1 MTTRRLLEKR
11 LAKRLAPDWDAAK
24 REWAPLK
31 AFFAECGLDANEA
44 YAMAMT
50 ASELLEN
57 AIKYGDWSKKDDV
70 ITLAIEVSQRAVVVE
85 VENPVIDD
93 PASVRQ
99 LDDRIQWM
107 RGFQS
112 PFQAYVER
120 LKQVSSQSY
129 EEGESGLGLCR
140 IAYEARCLLDFYV
153 TGTGRLAMSA
163 VYQVGAN
170 LL

>member
-1 MTTRRLLEKR
+1 MTRRLLHKR
-11 LAKRLAPDWDAAK
+11 LEKQLPPDWEAAK

-31 AFFAECGLDANEA
+31 AFFTECGLDANES

-50 ASELLEN
+50 ASELMEN
-57 AIKYGDWSKKDDV
+57 AIKYGTWTRTGEQIS
-70 ITLAIEVSQRAVVVE
+70 LAIEVSERAVVVE

-93 PASVRQ
+93 PASVRR
-99 LDDRIQWM
+99 LDERIQWM

-120 LKQVSSQSY
+120 LKQVSSQAY
-129 EEGESGLGLCR
+129 QEGESGLGLCR

-153 TGTGRLAMSA
+153 TGSGRLAMSA
-163 VYQVGAN
+163 VYQVGVSDP
-170 LL
+170 

>member
-1 MTTRRLLEKR
+1 MRKLVNKRVEKQ
-11 LAKRLAPDWDAAK
+11 LPPDWEVAK
-24 REWAPLK
+24 REWDLIK
-31 AFFAECGLDANEA
+31 AFFLDCGLDKNEA

-57 AIKYGDWSKKDDV
+57 AIKYGTWNKQGDHIS
-70 ITLAIEVSQRAVVVE
+70 LAVEVGPRAVMVE
-85 VENPVIDD
+85 VESPVVDD
-93 PASVRQ
+93 TASVRR

-107 RGFQS
+107 RSFQS

-129 EEGESGLGLCR
+129 QEGESGLGLCR

-153 TGTGRLAMSA
+153 TAEGRLAMSA
-163 VYQVGAN
+163 VYQPGEGG
-170 LL
+170 L